1 MSYIEFKEQEKEAFE
16 YLSANDFNVN
26 DIIMQTM
33 HKLYHAGAID
43 ADTKWR
49 TALAKY
55 CNNHNIAYKDIFCEI
70 LNILNKK

>member
-1 MSYIEFKEQEKEAFE
+1 MSYIEFKEQEEKAFE
-16 YLSANDFNVN
+16 QLNPNDFSVN
-26 DIIMQTM
+26 NIIQTM

>member
-1 MSYIEFKEQEKEAFE
+1 MSYIEFKEQEENAFNQ
-16 YLSANDFNVN
+16 LNANDFNVN
-26 DIIMQTM
+26 NLMQTM

-43 ADTKWR
+43 ADTEWR